1 MRKIMAILLLIGLS
15 LNFAACATAQTTE
28 TETGEPTIATT
39 APAVPESPIDY
50 LVLVNKTVSLP
61 DGYEQAVC
69 LETTTSGYGEQVQVE
84 RKAYEAYLALE
95 ADLAEIGVDI
105 EIDSA
110 YRSVEE
116 QQALWDEWMIIY
128 GEEYTRSHLAVPGY
142 SEHHTGLAID
152 IFIIKNGERINDN
165 DAMIAETEIFQRIHE
180 RIAMYG
186 FILRYPEGRDDV
198 TGYAYEPWH
207 LRYINDSD
215 LAQQI
220 MDQGLTL
227 EEYLGVA

>member
-1 MRKIMAILLLIGLS
+1 MRKIVAILLLIGLS
-15 LNFAACATAQTTE
+15 LNLAACATAQTAE
-28 TETGEPTIATT
+28 TETSEPTVMTT
-39 APAVPESPIDY
+39 APTVPESPIDY

-110 YRSVEE
+110 YRSVDE

-207 LRYINDSD
+207 LRYINDPD

-227 EEYLGVA
+227 EEYLGDA